1 MFDKLKLDFQQ
12 AKMSKKLTYKEL
24 QDFNEAMIYIT
35 LDFDNEEL
43 AYRQDVWHARVAKLL

>member
-1 MFDKLKLDFQQ
+1 
-12 AKMSKKLTYKEL
+12 MSKKLTYKEL